1 MGSGKPRGL
10 RAGGKLRDHR
20 RIQKWNDKDYNKAH
34 NISKWKT
41 PFGGASHAAGIV
53 IKRVSVEAKQPNSA
67 CRKCVKVQL
76 RKNSKNVTAFV
87 PGDGNLEFI
96 DENDRVLVA
105 GLGRRGHA
113 VGDLPG
119 VRFKAVHVAGIG
131 LRALFM
137 KKKDKPK
144 TK

>member
-1 MGSGKPRGL
+1 MGSGKPRGM
-10 RAGGKLRDHR
+10 RAGRKLKDHR
-20 RIQKWNDKDYNKAH
+20 RNQRWNDKDYNKAH

-41 PFGGASHAAGIV
+41 PFEGASHASGIV

-105 GLGRRGHA
+105 GAGRRGHA
-113 VGDLPG
+113 VGDIPG

>member
-1 MGSGKPRGL
+1 M

-20 RIQKWNDKDYNKAH
+20 RAQRWNDKDYNKAH

-41 PFGGASHAAGIV
+41 PFEGASHASGIV

-105 GLGRRGHA
+105 GAGRRGHA
-113 VGDLPG
+113 VGDIPG

-137 KKKDKPK
+137 RKKDKPK